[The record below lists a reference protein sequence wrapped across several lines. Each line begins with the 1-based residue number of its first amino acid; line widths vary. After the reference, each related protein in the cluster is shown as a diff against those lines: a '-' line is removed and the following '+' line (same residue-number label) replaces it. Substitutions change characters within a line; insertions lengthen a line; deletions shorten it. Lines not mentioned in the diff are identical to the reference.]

1 MKKMILSFC
10 VTHKNTNV
18 PLRESLSFK
27 DTKQA
32 LAALIAIDFV
42 EECVLLQTCNRV
54 EIHLVTSKVPIHKA
68 INEVVKFWSQTT
80 KVSKDTL
87 LKVVELFEGRDA
99 LHHLLL
105 LASGLESMVIG
116 EDQILGQIRNAYLEA
131 KETGVTKSVFDTIFN
146 KAVNVGRK
154 IRVKTKINKGSVS
167 VSSIAVDLAEK
178 SLDDPKSARALVI
191 GAGKTGELASKELS
205 KRKIGS
211 VFVANRTYQRSVE
224 LTKEMGGR
232 PISFEEIYDYIPKVN
247 LVIAAV
253 SVPEPILTNEK
264 VKEVLKSR
272 TNQSKLLLID
282 LSQPRCIEEKVGHL
296 SNVNL
301 KTIDD
306 LRDTVNENLQKRLDN
321 AIRAREI
328 VIKELNHLETMLH
341 KMAAEPI
348 ITNLCRKMEDIRRV
362 EFSKAIHMLNGINED
377 QSIVIENLTKQL
389 VEKILQIPIEKL
401 RNSTLNGEKELL
413 LAASSLFSLKVKER
427 VGTTHE

>member
-1 MKKMILSFC
+1 MILSFC
-10 VTHKNTNV
+10 VTHKNSNV

-27 DTKQA
+27 DTKKA
-32 LAALIAIDFV
+32 LSALIALDFV

-54 EIHLVTSKVPIHKA
+54 EIHLVTSKVPMHKA
-68 INEVVKFWSQTT
+68 INGVVKFWSQTT

-87 LKVVELFEGRDA
+87 LKVVEVFEGRDA

-131 KETGVTKSVFDTIFN
+131 KEAGVTKSVFDMVFN

-178 SLDDPKSARALVI
+178 SLDEPTAARALVI
-191 GAGKTGELASKELS
+191 GAGKTGELATKELS
-205 KRKIGS
+205 KRKIGTLY
-211 VFVANRTYQRSVE
+211 VANRTYQRSVE
-224 LTKEMGGR
+224 LTKEIGGQ
-232 PISFEEIYDYIPKVN
+232 PIKFEEIYNYLPKVN

-253 SVPEPILTNEK
+253 SVSEPLLTSEK
-264 VKEVLKSR
+264 VKEALKTKTDS
-272 TNQSKLLLID
+272 SKLLFID
-282 LSQPRCIEEKVGHL
+282 LSQPRCIEEKVGRL
-296 SNVNL
+296 SKVNL

-306 LRDTVNENLQKRLDN
+306 LRDTVDENLQKRLAN

-328 VIKELNHLETMLH
+328 VIKELEHLETMLH

-362 EFSKAIHMLNGINED
+362 EFSKAIHMLNGINEN
-377 QSIVIENLTKQL
+377 QSLIIENLTKQL
-389 VEKILQIPIEKL
+389 VEQILQLPIEKL

-427 VGTTHE
+427 RGNSHE

>member
-1 MKKMILSFC
+1 MILSFC

-32 LAALIAIDFV
+32 LNALIALDFV
-42 EECVLLQTCNRV
+42 EESVLLQTCNRV
-54 EIHLVTSKVPIHKA
+54 EIHLVTSKVPMHTV
-68 INEVVKFWSQTT
+68 INGVVKFWSQTT

-87 LKVVELFEGRDA
+87 LKVVEVFEGRDA

-105 LASGLESMVIG
+105 LASGLESMVVG
-116 EDQILGQIRNAYLEA
+116 EDQILGQIRNAYFEA
-131 KETGVTKSVFDTIFN
+131 KKAGATKSVIDTVFSKSI
-146 KAVNVGRK
+146 NVGRK
-154 IRVKTKINKGSVS
+154 IRVKTRINKGSVS

-178 SLDDPKSARALVI
+178 SLDDPTSARALVI
-191 GAGKTGELASKELS
+191 GAGKTGELATKELT

-211 VFVANRTYQRSVE
+211 LYVANRTYQRSVK
-224 LTKEMGGR
+224 LTKEIGGQ
-232 PISFEEIYDYIPKVN
+232 PINFEEIYDYLPKVN

-253 SVPEPILTNEK
+253 SVSEPLLTSEK
-264 VKEVLKSR
+264 VKEALK
-272 TNQSKLLLID
+272 TKTDPSKLLLID
-282 LSQPRCIEEKVGHL
+282 LSQPRCIEEKAGHL

-306 LRDTVNENLQKRLDN
+306 LRDTVKENLQKRLDN
-321 AIRAREI
+321 AIKAREL

-377 QSIVIENLTKQL
+377 QSLVIENLTKQL
-389 VEKILQIPIEKL
+389 VEKILQLPIEKL

-413 LAASSLFSLKVKER
+413 VAASNLFSLKVKER
-427 VGTTHE
+427 SGNQS